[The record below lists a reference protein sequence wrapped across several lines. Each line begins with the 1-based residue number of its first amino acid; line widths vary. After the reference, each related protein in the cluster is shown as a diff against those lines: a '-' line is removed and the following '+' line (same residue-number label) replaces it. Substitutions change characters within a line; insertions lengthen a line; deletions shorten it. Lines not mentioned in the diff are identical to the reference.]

1 MTIMI
6 EDGPT
11 EHMAQNLTSAQG
23 TSAGNVVRES
33 VLALAQIRGLVLD
46 QPPLHERLAK
56 LALDIA
62 ALPKAAPNPLTD
74 DAVLGYDEQ
83 GIW

>member
-11 EHMAQNLTSAQG
+11 ERLVQKLASAQG
-23 TSAGNVVRES
+23 TSAGDVVRG
-33 VLALAQIRGLVLD
+33 LALVQL
-46 QPPLHERLAK
+46 PLRERLAK
-56 LALDIA
+56 LALEIA

-74 DAVLGYDEQ
+74 DAIWGYDEQ